1 MDAPI
6 GSTSFPLLAGAAIAI
21 LFLLV
26 CSAVFSGSETALTTA
41 NRGKLHKRAEQGD
54 PGARRA
60 LRLTKDKERLI
71 GAILL
76 GNNLVNIL
84 AASLATMVFTVLLGE
99 GGVAVATVLMTAL
112 VLIFSEVLPK
122 TYAITNADVVARRV
136 SGFMTLV
143 VRIAAPVVTLVQV
156 MVRGIL
162 RIVGVQATDAH
173 PFAAH
178 EEIAGAIALHH
189 FEGAVE
195 TADRD
200 RLLGALDLAQRT
212 VDEVITHRRDVE
224 AIDIDRR
231 TSEIIAAV
239 LASGFTRIPL
249 WQGSSDN
256 IVGVLHTKDLAR
268 AMHAVIENNG
278 AAALETLDIASI
290 AMKPYFIPDVT
301 GLDDQLHA
309 FIKNKNHLAIVIDEY
324 GALRGVVTLED
335 ILEEIVG
342 NISDEH
348 DIGGD
353 AMLEV
358 ETDGSVAVPG
368 SISIRE
374 VNRAM
379 DWGLPEED
387 AVTVAG
393 LVIDFARRIPEAD
406 EIFNVHGYEI
416 EVLQRDQARLTKL
429 RVRKGANGWRE
440 G

>member
-1 MDAPI
+1 MNAPF
-6 GSTSFPLLAGAAIAI
+6 GSTSLPFLAGAAIAI
-21 LFLLV
+21 LFLLI

-54 PGARRA
+54 LGARRA
-60 LRLTKDKERLI
+60 LRLTNDKERLI

-76 GNNLVNIL
+76 GNNLVNIM

-136 SGFMTLV
+136 ASFMTIIV
-143 VRIAAPVVTLVQV
+143 KVAAPVVTVVQV

-162 RIVGVQATDAH
+162 RVVGVQAVDAH

-200 RLLGALDLAQRT
+200 RLLGALDLSQRS
-212 VDEVITHRRDVE
+212 VDEVMTHRRDVSM
-224 AIDIDRR
+224 IDIDRASR
-231 TSEIIAAV
+231 EIITVA
-239 LASGFTRIPL
+239 LASEFTRIPL
-249 WQGSSDN
+249 WQGSPEN

-268 AMHAVIENNG
+268 AMHAAVRDSG
-278 AAALETLDIASI
+278 TAALETLDISSI

-301 GLDDQLHA
+301 SLDDQLHA
-309 FIKNKNHLAIVIDEY
+309 FIKSKTHLAIVIDEY
-324 GALRGVVTLED
+324 GALRGLVTLED

-342 NISDEH
+342 DISDEH
-348 DIGGD
+348 DVGED
-353 AMLEV
+353 PVV
-358 ETDGSVAVPG
+358 EAESDGSVAVPG
-368 SISIRE
+368 RIGIRE
-374 VNRAM
+374 LNRAM
-379 DWGLPEED
+379 GWNLPEED

-393 LVIDFARRIPEAD
+393 LVIDFARRIPEYG
-406 EIFNVHGYEI
+406 ETFKVYGYDI
-416 EVLQRDQARLTKL
+416 EVIERDQTRLTKL
-429 RVRKGANGWRE
+429 RVRKA
-440 G
+440 